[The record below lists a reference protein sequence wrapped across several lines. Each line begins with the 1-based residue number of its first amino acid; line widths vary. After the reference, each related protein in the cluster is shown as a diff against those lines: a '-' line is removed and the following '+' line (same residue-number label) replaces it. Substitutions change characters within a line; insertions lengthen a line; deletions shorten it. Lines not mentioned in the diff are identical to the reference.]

1 MEIQQID
8 IPVAAGTS
16 MEAWLVE
23 EHALPIVFVEIFWRA
38 GSVAESADRA
48 GLVYM
53 LSGMLDEGAGSLDSE
68 AFQKRLADLN
78 IEMEFHASRET
89 FHASVKTLEE
99 NLDAA
104 FELLTLALHEP
115 RFDAPALE
123 RVRAQILAGLRD
135 DSKNPDV
142 MASRAWFAAAFPG
155 HPYGRPRQGSEA
167 SVAALTGDDLRGW
180 MRRAL
185 ARDNIGI
192 AVVGAVAPQRAR
204 ELLAGALGGLPAASE
219 VTATEETGF
228 AAAGRQEVIAH
239 PNPQTVI
246 RFGHGGIKRKDE
258 DFIAAYVM
266 NHILGGSALVSR
278 LGDEVRE
285 KRGLAYSVYSWLYPL
300 DHAGLF
306 LGAVATENSRAG
318 EALAQIKEE
327 MRRLREEGV
336 SAEELESAKTYLTG
350 SYPLRFDSSEGIA
363 GQLSGLQRQELDA
376 GYIARRNDL
385 IREVTREDIQRV
397 ARRILD
403 PDELLVVMVGEPEL
417 GEEASQ

>member
-1 MEIQQID
+1 MEIQKIN
-8 IPVAAGTS
+8 IPTAGTS

-23 EHALPIVFVEIFWRA
+23 EHALPIVFLEIFWRA
-38 GSVAESADRA
+38 GSAGEEARLG

-53 LSGMLDEGAGSLDSE
+53 LSGMLDEGAGPLDSE

-99 NLDAA
+99 NLDEAM
-104 FELLTLALHEP
+104 ELLTLALHEP
-115 RFDAPALE
+115 RFDESAME

-155 HPYGRPRQGSEA
+155 HPYGRPRQGSEE
-167 SVAALTGDDLRGW
+167 SVAAITSDDLRDW

-192 AVVGAVAPQRAR
+192 AVVGAITPERAR
-204 ELLAGALGGLPAASE
+204 DLLADALGRLPAASE
-219 VTATEETGF
+219 VVATEETGF
-228 AAAGRQEVIAH
+228 AAAGVQELILH

-285 KRGLAYSVYSWLYPL
+285 KRGLAYSVHSWLYPL
-300 DHAGLF
+300 DHAGVF

-327 MRRLREEGV
+327 MRRLRDEGV
-336 SAEELESAKTYLTG
+336 SAEELESAKTHLSG

-385 IREVTREDIQRV
+385 IRAVTVEDIRRV

-403 PDELLVVMVGEPEL
+403 PDELLVVLVGEPVL
-417 GEEASQ
+417 GEEATR